1 MTGPHPSPRS
11 PGDPG
16 LEGRRVLVTGASSG
30 IGRATA
36 HQLAARGDRLLLSS
50 RSEDVLG
57 EVARECT
64 ARGAADVLVVAA
76 DVADRRQV
84 AAVFRAAHERWGG
97 LDGVVHAAA
106 VVAYGRFHD
115 VPADVFDAVM
125 TTNVLGTANVARES
139 LRLFEDQRSGSL
151 VLLGS
156 VLAKIAAPL
165 ISPYGSSKAA
175 VHALARAIQVEARR
189 MPGVEVSIVS
199 PGGVDTPIYDQAAS
213 YTGRPGHPPPPVTTP
228 ERVATACV
236 RALDR
241 PRRDTNVGV
250 ANAVM
255 VTGFRVMAPAYD
267 RMVGPLMSLLGQGR
281 GHVEP
286 GPGNVLAPR
295 PARESVRG
303 RWPHVW
309 G

>member
-1 MTGPHPSPRS
+1 
-11 PGDPG
+11 
-16 LEGRRVLVTGASSG
+16 VLVTGASSG

-36 HQLAARGDRLLLSS
+36 HRLAAGGDRVALAS
-50 RSEDVLG
+50 RSADVLG

-64 ARGAADVLVVAA
+64 ARGAADVLVVVV
-76 DVADRRQV
+76 DVADRDQV
-84 AAVFRAAHERWGG
+84 EAAFRAVVERWGG

-115 VPADVFDAVM
+115 VPAEVFDAVM
-125 TTNVLGTANVARES
+125 TTNVLGTANMARES
-139 LRLFEDQRSGSL
+139 LRLFEAQRSGSL

-228 ERVATACV
+228 ERVAAACV

-241 PRRDTNVGV
+241 PRRDVNVGA

-255 VTGFRVMAPAYD
+255 VTGFRVMAPVYD

-281 GHVEP
+281 GSVEP
-286 GPGNVLAPR
+286 GPGNVLGPR
-295 PARESVRG
+295 PAGESVRG
-303 RWPHVW
+303 RWPHLW